1 MERTYKYT
9 DSPSVVLDADD
20 KPIDL
25 TTYKGLPAT
34 ISVDT
39 LSFGVVIKDA
49 RIRFGRL
56 DLLVVPNSGEGQKWV
71 EQHKVS
77 ITSS

>member
-9 DSPSVVLDADD
+9 DSPSIVLDAED

-25 TTYKGLPAT
+25 TTYKGLRAS

-39 LSFGVVIKDA
+39 LAFDVEIKDA

-56 DLLVVPNSGEGQKWV
+56 DFLVSPNSGIGVKWV

-77 ITSS
+77 IKS